1 MESDTE
7 KTSQWKYMLLKQQKA
22 QVIRILRPAEAH
34 ALIDAVRIEDEPNW
48 TKSRD
53 VPNLRESGI
62 TTIDLKTWMEFF
74 LYSGTRFSEA
84 MLIHDYRDPD
94 GKTLYQNNGT
104 LWLPRYKG
112 KQKRTFQ
119 TRTIYFSYRG
129 RKILKDFFDATPS
142 LPSKTPEET
151 KATLTSLS
159 EILHQAGKRI
169 GLPEKTLTISME
181 KTMKDKSGLPAKEM
195 YETKNFTMNPDGTYS
210 KVMKERVLKESYD
223 RSFTTNGC
231 AFRTFRKTWESW
243 LTAFF
248 NEPLMRDKILSSQ
261 GHKKETAI
269 NHYVEIS
276 FDKEDLEDIGKEVE
290 GYAVLE

>member
-1 MESDTE
+1 ME
-7 KTSQWKYMLLKQQKA
+7 KSQWKYMLLKQQKA

-48 TKSRD
+48 TKSRGL
-53 VPNLRESGI
+53 PSLKELGI
-62 TTIDLKTWMEFF
+62 TSEDLKTWMKFF

-112 KQKRTFQ
+112 KHMRAFQ
-119 TRTIYFSYRG
+119 TRTIYFSYKG
-129 RKILKDFFDATPS
+129 REVLEYFFDSASTPS
-142 LPSKTPEET
+142 LPYRTPDET
-151 KATLTSLS
+151 KQTLTALS

-169 GLPEKTLTISME
+169 GLPEKTLTISIE
-181 KTMKDKSGLPAKEM
+181 KTMKDKSGSPSKEM
-195 YETKNFTMNPDGTYS
+195 YETNSFTRNPDGTYS
-210 KVMKERVLKESYD
+210 KVVKERILKESHEKTI
-223 RSFTTNGC
+223 TTNGC

-243 LTAFF
+243 LTSFYD
-248 NEPLMRDKILSSQ
+248 NPLMRDKILSSQ
-261 GHKKETAI
+261 GHKKETAVS
-269 NHYVEIS
+269 HYVEIS